1 MQAMFKLA
9 LTAALLMCSPATLAL
24 TMQNAASTTTVLEQ
38 PADFGAAKL
47 DGLVLSGQKVTLTP
61 GAKSGTLTGSV
72 AGLGGYDE
80 LIPSWNAL
88 TPSGSRLTLE
98 VRPAGAKR
106 SYSFGTW
113 QSVAGRSSLDG
124 QSDGAAK
131 MLTDTLRLSKK
142 ATAFEYRLTLQAGT
156 GDSPSLSLLAF
167 NTSER
172 GQRLSAAGASGD
184 KSRWNKVLDV
194 PQRSQMI
201 YPGGGEVWCSPTS
214 TSMILA
220 YYGVKISVP
229 EAAKATYDAAYDG
242 TGNWPFNTAFAAEQ
256 GLRAVVTRL
265 PSLADAERYLAAG
278 VPLGVSLGWKKG
290 ELPGAAIPASSG
302 HLMVLVGFDAVGDPV
317 LNDPAAPSDAEVRR
331 SYPRAAFEK
340 LWLTHSGGLVY
351 LISKPGQALPQ

>member
-1 MQAMFKLA
+1 MFKPALA
-9 LTAALLMCSPATLAL
+9 AAALLACSPATLAL
-24 TMQNAASTTTVLEQ
+24 TMQNADSTTTVLEG
-38 PADFGAAKL
+38 AAEFGAAKMQDL
-47 DGLVLSGQKVTLTP
+47 ALAGKVITLVP
-61 GAKSGTLTGSV
+61 GAKSGTLSGSV
-72 AGLGGYDE
+72 AGLGAFDE

-88 TPSGSRLTLE
+88 TPAGSRLTLE
-98 VRPAGAKR
+98 VKPAGAKR
-106 SYSFGTW
+106 FYSFGTW
-113 QSVAGRSSLDG
+113 QSGAGRSSLDG

-131 MLTDTLRLSKK
+131 LLTDTLRLNKLE
-142 ATAFEYRLTLQAGT
+142 TAFDYRLTLQAGT
-156 GDSPSLSLLAF
+156 GGSPSLSLLAF

-229 EAAKATYDAAYDG
+229 EAAKATYDTAYDG

-265 PSLADAERYLAAG
+265 PNLADAERYLAAG